1 MTPAHEPTPEATAF
15 VRKAAAAGIT
25 QAQCASL
32 MSISIDSLLKHYRE
46 QWDSGRAETAL
57 RLGLKTVESA
67 MTGDRDD
74 RRFWLTHQGGWTQ
87 KQAPVTVRHEFG
99 EQSRQFIA
107 GVLALLD
114 QPRAKVEA
122 KQETKKP

>member
-57 RLGLKTVESA
+57 RLGLQTVESA

-87 KQAPVTVRHEFG
+87 KTAPVTVNHKVDEGTKAFLSG
-99 EQSRQFIA
+99 L
-107 GVLALLD
+107 LALMD
-114 QPRAKVEA
+114 RPKT
-122 KQETKKP
+122 ETKPAVKETK